1 MVGLHC
7 EMLRF
12 VYGININRHCL
23 LIIEPLILLWLTS
36 IVIHLDLLLQ
46 IESHCLS
53 LGCGAKSPAYDLC
66 RVIQVFCD
74 SQKITVAALS

>member
-1 MVGLHC
+1 
-7 EMLRF
+7 MLR
-12 VYGININRHCL
+12 VVSDININRYSV
-23 LIIEPLILLWLTS
+23 LIMGPLILLWLTS